1 LTSSLRLVWY
11 LTNLLILL
19 SLHQKLSYC
28 QIFCLPMLHAFVK
41 LWVLFNIS
49 LLQYQIFALL
59 LTKFVSLCMLLQI
72 LIELPLNA
80 FCVILRVRHRM
91 TCILLVVLL
100 LHYMALQIQIWQVEL
115 MIENLWVVI
124 LCSLVR
130 RWFHENQVSNVQL
143 LVPLLKLSTKP

>member
-1 LTSSLRLVWY
+1 
-11 LTNLLILL
+11 
-19 SLHQKLSYC
+19 
-28 QIFCLPMLHAFVK
+28 MLHAFVK

-72 LIELPLNA
+72 LIELPLNV

-91 TCILLVVLL
+91 ACILLVVLL

-130 RWFHENQVSNVQL
+130 R
-143 LVPLLKLSTKP
+143 